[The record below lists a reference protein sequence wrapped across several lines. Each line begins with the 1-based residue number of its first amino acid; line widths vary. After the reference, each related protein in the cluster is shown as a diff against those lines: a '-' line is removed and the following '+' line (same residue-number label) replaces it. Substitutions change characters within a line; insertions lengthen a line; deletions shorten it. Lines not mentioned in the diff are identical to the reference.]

1 MTFWAQIESLYY
13 AKSWN
18 INAGVIMSLFALK
31 PLFSFIIFYFTLG
44 KTISRYEGIGMTISV
59 VALLIISL
67 SKFNLLEIEQNMT
80 AEDRKYFVLSMLLLV
95 PWILMIWARN
105 LVFKM
110 YFKSSGVFD
119 KTFT

>member
-80 AEDRKYFVLSMLLLV
+80 AEDRQYFVLSMLLLF